1 MMKGTAVLAALLAL
15 SGCVKLGSEPPPS
28 LFTLTPARAAPAGL
42 AASGRVDQAIAVLEP
57 DAPRRL
63 DVVRVPV
70 QMSDSSLAYLKDAV
84 WVEKPTRLFA
94 GLLAEAIR
102 AKQTR
107 LVVDG
112 PDIRHS
118 AATRL
123 SGQLLDMGYDAPSSS
138 VVVRFDAV
146 LQQPDGTI
154 LTRRF
159 EAEVAGVTA
168 DAASVAPAL
177 NEAANKVAADVADW
191 VG

>member
-1 MMKGTAVLAALLAL
+1 MIKGAAALAALLAL
-15 SGCVKLGSEPPPS
+15 ASCVSIGGEPPPS
-28 LFTLTPARAAPAGL
+28 LLTLTPARTAPAGL
-42 AASGRVDQAIAVLEP
+42 AVSGKLDQAIAVLEP

-70 QMSDSSLAYLKDAV
+70 QVSDSSVAYLKDAV
-84 WVEKPTRLFA
+84 WVEKPARLF
-94 GLLAEAIR
+94 GQLLAETIR

-107 LVVDG
+107 FVVDG
-112 PDIRHS
+112 ADMQHS

-123 SGQLLDMGYDAPSSS
+123 SGNLIEMGYDAPSGR
-138 VVVRFDAV
+138 VVVGFDAV

-159 EAEVAGVTA
+159 EASVDGVTA

-177 NEAANKVAADVADW
+177 NEAANKVAAEVADW

>member
-1 MMKGTAVLAALLAL
+1 MIKGAAALGALLAL
-15 SGCVKLGSEPPPS
+15 ASCVSIGGEPPPS
-28 LFTLTPARAAPAGL
+28 LLTLTPARTAPAGL
-42 AASGRVDQAIAVLEP
+42 AVSGKLDQAIAVLEP

-70 QMSDSSLAYLKDAV
+70 QMSDSSIAYLKDAV
-84 WVEKPTRLFA
+84 WVEKPARLF
-94 GLLAEAIR
+94 GQLLAETIR

-107 LVVDG
+107 FVVDG
-112 PDIRHS
+112 ADMQHS

-123 SGQLLDMGYDAPSSS
+123 SGNLIEMGYDAPSGR
-138 VVVRFDAV
+138 VVVGFDAV

-159 EAEVAGVTA
+159 EAAVSGVAA

-177 NEAANKVAADVADW
+177 NEAANKVAAEVADW